1 MSFINPKTVLIG
13 SVVIMKINTKIF
25 IVFLMTMM
33 TILNIRDPLRVNKII
48 YNDNNKSLL
57 NDKEYDH
64 KENIFN
70 SYC

>member
-1 MSFINPKTVLIG
+1 MMMMMMMMMII
-13 SVVIMKINTKIF
+13 III
-25 IVFLMTMM
+25 IIIIIIMM

-70 SYC
+70 SYCYSLIDRL